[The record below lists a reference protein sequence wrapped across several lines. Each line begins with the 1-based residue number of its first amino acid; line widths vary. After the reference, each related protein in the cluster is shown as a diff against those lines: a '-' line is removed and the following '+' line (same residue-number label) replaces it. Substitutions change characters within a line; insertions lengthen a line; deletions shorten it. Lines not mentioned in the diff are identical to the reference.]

1 MKLEKTKLNRK
12 DKEKDM
18 KLNQSQCD
26 AIVKE
31 IYGECMPEHYTIV
44 SVTKAVDML
53 SDEQQR
59 VLGMRFVAGCK
70 FKDIANEL
78 GVSPSYGRTEF
89 YKVIRLMRHPKFK
102 YTIEGIEYDGVTE
115 FSPVS
120 ELDISSRV
128 YHALYR
134 SGLCTVGQ
142 VLNCGYH
149 GLLNIRNIGVSGIAE
164 IKNELDK
171 YGITLEIPN
180 EVPTNLIKTEDCKLI
195 RLAVPKSRLKGGT
208 VSVTFN
214 YEPDSGECTVI
225 SVE

>member
-1 MKLEKTKLNRK
+1 
-12 DKEKDM
+12 M
-18 KLNQSQCD
+18 KLNQLQCD

-31 IYGECMPEHYTIV
+31 IYGECMPEHYTIA
-44 SVTKAVDML
+44 SVTKALDML
-53 SDEQQR
+53 SEEQRR
-59 VLGMRFVAGCK
+59 VIGMRFVAGCK
-70 FKDIANEL
+70 FKDIAKEL
-78 GVSPSYGRTEF
+78 GVSPTYGRTEF
-89 YKVIRLMRHPKFK
+89 YKIIRLMRHPKFK

-115 FSPVS
+115 YSPVS

-134 SGLCTVGQ
+134 AGLCTVKQ
-142 VLNCGYH
+142 VLDCGYR
-149 GLLNIRNIGVSGIAE
+149 GLLSIRNIGLAGISE

-171 YGITLEIPN
+171 HGITLE
-180 EVPTNLIKTEDCKLI
+180 VPKEMSTDIMKTDDCKLI
-195 RLAVPKSRLKGGT
+195 RLSIPKSRLKGGK